1 MLSKE
6 YGQTNTFMSIMLMAK
21 ITLDMWMWGPFHNT
35 SGIVVNWENVWT
47 NTYVKCTKSCKKKQ
61 PIFAYKRN
69 SIEKETSNIFDC
81 TRWSFLQSLISTIL
95 CSKRKFKFH
104 YYKLTVL
111 SKLYFI
117 LFETCFWRYY
127 VIAVI

>member
-35 SGIVVNWENVWT
+35 SGVVVNWENVWT
-47 NTYVKCTKSCKKKQ
+47 NSYAKCTKSCKKNNLFL
-61 PIFAYKRN
+61 PINK
-69 SIEKETSNIFDC
+69 T
-81 TRWSFLQSLISTIL
+81 Q
-95 CSKRKFKFH
+95 SKRKRPTFLIALGDLFYKVWIVQ
-104 YYKLTVL
+104 YYVQKGNSSFTIIKLTVL
-111 SKLYFI
+111 SKFYFT